1 MPDFNTL
8 LQQYGLTLALVLW
21 FLYKEVW
28 ALIKTKWFPH
38 LIKQQE
44 QANEDRRKQ
53 SAEYQVE
60 ANEYRVALLKINDR
74 QLDEIKHIREAM
86 RSDQTMMYQ
95 AFVKS
100 VETSAKLNNTL
111 ENINGQLRELTEEVM
126 QQKGDI
132 VNLYA
137 ALGAQRKLLYKEK

>member
-1 MPDFNTL
+1 MPDISL
-8 LQQYGLTLALVLW
+8 LIQHYGLTLALVLW

-28 ALIKTKWFPH
+28 TLIKTKWFPH
-38 LIKQQE
+38 LLKQQE

-53 SAEYQVE
+53 SAEYQAE

-86 RSDQTMMYQ
+86 RNDQTMMYQ

-100 VETSAKLNNTL
+100 IEASAKLGNTL
-111 ENINGQLRELTEEVM
+111 ENINDQLRELTEEVI

-132 VNLYA
+132 ANIYA
-137 ALGAQRKLLYKEK
+137 VLGANRHLIREK